1 MGKDESS
8 IEYVKDRPGHDRKYA
23 IDSSKIKALGW
34 KPIYTKDNFRQG
46 LEETVKWYMD
56 NKEWVE
62 NIEKNKKNEEENLK
76 NDNPNMKFE
85 TEPKDENEKKIKE
98 LQEKINENKQE
109 LADREDRIKR
119 LMAEFENFKKR
130 SDKER
135 NGMYSSVLGD
145 IMTSILPI
153 MDNLEKAAQTETKDE
168 QYKSGIEMVVKQFQD
183 VLTANGVKEIETVGK
198 TFDPSLH
205 EAVSSVVDENL
216 GSKVIK
222 EEYRKGYMIGD
233 KVIRHSLVA
242 VAN

>member
-1 MGKDESS
+1 
-8 IEYVKDRPGHDRKYA
+8 
-23 IDSSKIKALGW
+23 
-34 KPIYTKDNFRQG
+34 
-46 LEETVKWYMD
+46 LE
-56 NKEWVE
+56 NKEE
-62 NIEKNKKNEEENLK
+62 NLNQNEEENLK